1 MRQPMAISLVLA
13 FTSLLLASGL
23 ADAQTYPSRPI
34 RLLVGGP
41 PGSVPDIVI
50 RPVAERLA
58 TVLGQPVVVDNRP
71 GAAGSIAMD
80 TLVRSAPDG
89 YTLALATMSQAV
101 FNSYLFARLPY
112 EPQRDLEPVSLLAT
126 GAMVIAA
133 HPSFPA
139 RSLQELIPLAKA
151 QPGKLFM
158 AIPQMGSP
166 PHVIALLL
174 ARAAGIELTL
184 VPHKGGADALN
195 AVLNDQIPLLIDAPT
210 ILSPHVAAGRLKA
223 LVVSGR
229 QREATLPGV
238 ATASESG
245 LADLQGEAW
254 IGLVAP
260 AGTPKDIVQRINR
273 ELAVILADPD
283 MQVQLARLSFRSLT
297 GTPDEFR
304 ALIKTEHTKWS
315 SVIRDAG
322 LKLD

>member
-1 MRQPMAISLVLA
+1 MRQSIAKSLVLGV
-13 FTSLLLASGL
+13 TGLLLASGL
-23 ADAQTYPSRPI
+23 AEAQTYPSHPI

-80 TLVRSAPDG
+80 TLVRSVPDG

-101 FNSYLFARLPY
+101 FNSYMFARLPY
-112 EPQRDLEPVSLLAT
+112 DPLRDLEPVSPLVT
-126 GAMVIAA
+126 GAMAIAA

-139 RSLQELIPLAKA
+139 RSLQELIPLAKG

-158 AIPQMGSP
+158 AMPQMGSP

-174 ARAAGIELTL
+174 GRAAGIELTL

-195 AVLNDQIPLLIDAPT
+195 AALNDQIPLVIDALT
-210 ILSPHVAAGRLKA
+210 IISPYVAAGKLKA
-223 LVVSGR
+223 LVVTGR
-229 QREATLPGV
+229 QREVVLPDV

-260 AGTPKDIVQRINR
+260 AGTPKDVVQRINR
-273 ELAVILADPD
+273 ELAVILATPD
-283 MQVQLARLSFRSLT
+283 MQLQMAQLSFRTMT

-304 ALIKTEHTKWS
+304 ALIKAEHTKWS